1 MSVGL
6 RIFKE
11 RRMPSSK
18 LVEAFSKLPTANICD
33 CMERLGVMN
42 SDIKL
47 ISNPAQ
53 TNFAGAALTVRAKA
67 GDNLLLHAEI
77 DLAGPGDVIIV
88 DNEGERNRSLAGAIM
103 FGYCMFKG
111 IEGLI
116 IDGPIRDL
124 EEAREMDWHL
134 YATGATSRGPYK
146 LGPGEVNVPICCGGV
161 TVHPGDI
168 IVGDLDGILV
178 IPLEDAERILEKAVP
193 FAAKDAEKSA
203 AAPFGK
209 LDRSWVSRQLTAA
222 KVEIIDGHCP
232 R

>member
-67 GDNLLLHAEI
+67 GDNLLLHAAI

-88 DNEGERNRSLAGAIM
+88 DNEGNAIVRWQERS
-103 FGYCMFKG
+103 C
-111 IEGLI
+111 
-116 IDGPIRDL
+116 
-124 EEAREMDWHL
+124 
-134 YATGATSRGPYK
+134 S
-146 LGPGEVNVPICCGGV
+146 V
-161 TVHPGDI
+161 TACSK
-168 IVGDLDGILV
+168 
-178 IPLEDAERILEKAVP
+178 ESKA
-193 FAAKDAEKSA
+193 
-203 AAPFGK
+203 
-209 LDRSWVSRQLTAA
+209 
-222 KVEIIDGHCP
+222 
-232 R
+232 